1 MMLAARGKAWIASSL
16 AGRKKLA
23 AECERLKRARGVRW
37 LDLTCRKSRRSR
49 WVVSL
54 DGHSGIMGLEW
65 FDVQVI
71 EDSQVDVGGSM
82 SAK

>member
-1 MMLAARGKAWIASSL
+1 MLAARSKAWIASSL

-37 LDLTCRKSRRSR
+37 LDLRCRRSRRSR

-54 DGHSGIMGLEW
+54 DGYLGIMGLEW
-65 FDVQVI
+65 FDVRFIEVLQVN
-71 EDSQVDVGGSM
+71 VGGSM